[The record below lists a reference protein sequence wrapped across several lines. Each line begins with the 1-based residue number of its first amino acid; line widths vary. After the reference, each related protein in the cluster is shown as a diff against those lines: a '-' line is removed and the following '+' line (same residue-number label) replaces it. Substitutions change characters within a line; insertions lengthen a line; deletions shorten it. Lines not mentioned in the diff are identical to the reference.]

1 MGNAVSVRFTLD
13 TIAPAAPSFDLSI
26 GSDSGVLGD
35 QQTAYARV
43 TLVGTTEPGAG
54 LTLVQTGATGLASN
68 TGSFFLPDIALA
80 LNQNVITIQA
90 RDLAGNLGQATR
102 TFTRVPATDQT
113 DPVLDWNHQALE
125 AIRLD
130 AENPPEAT
138 RSLAIMHAAIL
149 DTVNAIEGTP
159 AHYVSL
165 PAQPGTSVVA
175 AIAAAG
181 HRELAHLYPAQQAAF
196 DAVLA
201 NSLAQVPDGPGK
213 TNGVVLGR
221 AILADAIIALRKN
234 DGYDAFG
241 EYYGGTDC
249 PGQWQP
255 TALLCRRAP
264 ACLSGATSS
273 RSSSPAPTSSI
284 CRDRPTSPA
293 RNGPTLSTR

>member
-1 MGNAVSVRFTLD
+1 M
-13 TIAPAAPSFDLSI
+13 
-26 GSDSGVLGD
+26 
-35 QQTAYARV
+35 
-43 TLVGTTEPGAG
+43 
-54 LTLVQTGATGLASN
+54 
-68 TGSFFLPDIALA
+68 
-80 LNQNVITIQA
+80 NQNVITIQA

-113 DPVLDWNHQALE
+113 DPVLDWNRQALE

-181 HRELAHLYPAQQAAF
+181 HRALAHLYPAQQAAF

-241 EYYGGTDC
+241 EYYGGTV
-249 PGQWQP
+249 PG
-255 TALLCRRAP
+255 AVAANRAIVRRAP